1 MTFSMPGLI
10 GAAIGLVIAL
20 VTYLTVMPL
29 LARSGT
35 EAGASAAKPN
45 VDAVRM
51 VLLADFVVLA
61 VVGYYV
67 GQLLFS

>member
-1 MTFSMPGLI
+1 MTFSIAGLT

-29 LARSGT
+29 LARGET
-35 EAGASAAKPN
+35 EAGGSATKPN
-45 VDAVRM
+45 VEAIRL